1 MGVIKDLERFELRII
16 PEEGDLALTLELGRQ
31 GFGLAEIQAPWLRE
45 ALKINL
51 RLPEI
56 LI

>member
-1 MGVIKDLERFELRII
+1 MSVIKNLERFELGII
-16 PEEGDLALTLELGRQ
+16 LEKCDLSLTLEVGGLR
-31 GFGLAEIQAPWLRE
+31 FGLAEIQAPQLRKTIE
-45 ALKINL
+45 INL